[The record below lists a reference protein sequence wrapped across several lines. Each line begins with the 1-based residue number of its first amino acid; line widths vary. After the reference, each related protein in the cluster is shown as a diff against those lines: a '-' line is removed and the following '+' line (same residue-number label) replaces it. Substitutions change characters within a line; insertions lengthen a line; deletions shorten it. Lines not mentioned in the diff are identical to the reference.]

1 MSWFW
6 KFAFVLLALSAP
18 AVRAD
23 WLGRDGAL
31 EDNGWECVRFEPQDA
46 FSVKGGVLTMTCSPH
61 PYKGTLYAREVEFP
75 ERGELSFEIKS
86 GGCERQV
93 VLFKLG
99 DQLLSFRDDDFVC
112 FSAKPEPRWKCAAS
126 HRVPQGHWVRVRV
139 VWDNAAGRIRYY
151 AGDSR
156 VPTFAQ
162 DGRIGP
168 DVGETS
174 VRIKIG
180 NYGLVG
186 KTTTHELRNL
196 SLRRTEESPDET
208 ARERRLALVFRGLGS
223 EFPPLADWL
232 KDFRADEIVDFYLD
246 FRGSSYLP
254 KNNMIL
260 DGYPEDDLIRQAKLI
275 ILADMP
281 LSADVLP
288 YCVQTN
294 LLAAVSDG
302 ARLLATGGLLGLEK
316 CGDRESPVA
325 RALPGLGS
333 TPWHCPD
340 GQKAV
345 VPHGKGKICVVRS
358 LGREERRF
366 AKVELTEPKDG
377 SVVPLLT
384 DAQKAYLSLPR
395 ATRRE
400 KFADSTFRKSEM
412 GLPAETIADEKKSRK
427 AYWPKSVRLMWTAK
441 DGVECRVVVKD
452 AKTGVCVYEGVSEK
466 GSVNIDNLEVAATY
480 EWSVDDGESLATARF
495 RTEDVAPRLVRFPG
509 VPNVRDLGGR
519 IGCGGKR
526 VRQGMVFRSARL
538 NEVVG
543 KSCVGDE
550 NGAYVLSRFGIR
562 SDIDLRSDK
571 ECLGMTGSPLGES
584 VTWFHYP
591 SSAYGGMQSPGGKAA
606 FAHVF
611 RVFLDRKNYP
621 IDFHCI
627 SGQDRTGAV
636 AFILNAL
643 LGVEEE
649 QLYLDWE
656 VTGFWNR
663 HSAFRHEKYFDK
675 LMDGFKKGYPAPTI
689 NESVE
694 KYVLSIGFT
703 AEDIDTFRRIM
714 LD

>member
-6 KFAFVLLALSAP
+6 KFAFVLLAFSVP

-46 FSVKGGVLTMTCSPH
+46 FFVKGGVLTMTCSPH

-126 HRVPQGHWVRVRV
+126 HRVPQGRWVPVRVA
-139 VWDNAAGRIRYY
+139 WDNARGRIRYY

-162 DGRIGP
+162 DGQIGP
-168 DVGETS
+168 DVGETA

-186 KTTTHELRNL
+186 KTTTHALRNL
-196 SLRRTEESPDET
+196 SLRQAEESSDET
-208 ARERRLALVFRGLGS
+208 ARERHLAVVFRGLGS
-223 EFPPLADWL
+223 ELLPLADWL
-232 KDFRADEIVDFYLD
+232 KDFHADEIVDFYLD

-288 YCVQTN
+288 YGVQTN

-316 CGDRESPVA
+316 CGDLESPVA

-333 TPWHCPD
+333 TPWECPD
-340 GQKAV
+340 RQKAV

-358 LGREERRF
+358 I
-366 AKVELTEPKDG
+366 G
-377 SVVPLLT
+377 S
-384 DAQKAYLSLPR
+384 
-395 ATRRE
+395 
-400 KFADSTFRKSEM
+400 
-412 GLPAETIADEKKSRK
+412 
-427 AYWPKSVRLMWTAK
+427 
-441 DGVECRVVVKD
+441 
-452 AKTGVCVYEGVSEK
+452 
-466 GSVNIDNLEVAATY
+466 
-480 EWSVDDGESLATARF
+480 
-495 RTEDVAPRLVRFPG
+495 
-509 VPNVRDLGGR
+509 
-519 IGCGGKR
+519 
-526 VRQGMVFRSARL
+526 
-538 NEVVG
+538 
-543 KSCVGDE
+543 
-550 NGAYVLSRFGIR
+550 
-562 SDIDLRSDK
+562 
-571 ECLGMTGSPLGES
+571 
-584 VTWFHYP
+584 
-591 SSAYGGMQSPGGKAA
+591 
-606 FAHVF
+606 
-611 RVFLDRKNYP
+611 
-621 IDFHCI
+621 
-627 SGQDRTGAV
+627 
-636 AFILNAL
+636 
-643 LGVEEE
+643 
-649 QLYLDWE
+649 
-656 VTGFWNR
+656 
-663 HSAFRHEKYFDK
+663 
-675 LMDGFKKGYPAPTI
+675 
-689 NESVE
+689 
-694 KYVLSIGFT
+694 T
-703 AEDIDTFRRIM
+703 AEDIDTFRRIT